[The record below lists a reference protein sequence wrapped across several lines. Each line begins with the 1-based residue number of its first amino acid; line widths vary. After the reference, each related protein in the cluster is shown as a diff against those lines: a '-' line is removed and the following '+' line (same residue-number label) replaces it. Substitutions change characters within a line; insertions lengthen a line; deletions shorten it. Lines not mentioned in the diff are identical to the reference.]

1 MVFKMLSIFY
11 VQSTKSDCGRAV
23 WGPNRLYLQGETENV
38 CWARTELE
46 GGNSEAST
54 NLEAITGM
62 IYSALKMSGC
72 VTGRSV

>member
-1 MVFKMLSIFY
+1 MLFKTVSIFY
-11 VQSTKSDCGRAV
+11 VQSTKPDCGRAV
-23 WGPNRLYLQGETENV
+23 WGPNRLYLWGETENV
-38 CWARTELE
+38 CWARTKLE

-72 VTGRSV
+72 VTVRSV